1 MLNVRIIVNS
11 ALLGLCCTPLMGCG
25 QKGPLYLPTAPEA
38 AHRATL
44 PETLLG
50 PVLPRARAATPA
62 ASAASASVTAS
73 GATPAVAPLP
83 APILAPDVEAD
94 PLQHDDIR

>member
-11 ALLGLCCTPLMGCG
+11 ALLGLCGTLLMGCG

-38 AHRATL
+38 ANRATL

-50 PVLPRARAATPA
+50 PVLPRRAAVPASVPAELPASSPAGTPA
-62 ASAASASVTAS
+62 SAP
-73 GATPAVAPLP
+73 G
-83 APILAPDVEAD
+83 EAEGS
-94 PLQHDDIR
+94 H